1 MPHITVCSLADL
13 HKTVERVGASH
24 AVTLINGQTPVAAPV
39 HDENYLRLNFNDIAT
54 EIPGLVAPAETH
66 IVKLLEFV
74 TAWDRKAPMV
84 IHCFAG
90 ISRSTASAYISTLA
104 LEPERDAFELAAEL
118 RALSPSATPNPRLIA
133 FADAILGRNGDM
145 IAAIEG
151 IGRGAD
157 AFQGEPFDIIL
168 KQQIL

>member
-13 HKTVERVGASH
+13 HKTVDRVGASH
-24 AVTLINGQTPVAAPV
+24 AITLINGQTPVAPPV
-39 HDENYLRLNFNDIAT
+39 YDDNYLRLDFNDIAVET
-54 EIPGLVAPAETH
+54 QGLVAPAKEH
-66 IVKLLEFV
+66 VIKLLEFV
-74 TAWDRKAPMV
+74 KGWDRQAPMV

-90 ISRSTASAYISTLA
+90 ISRSTASAYIATLA

-133 FADAILGRNGDM
+133 FADALLGRNGDM

-157 AFQGEPFDIIL
+157 AYQGEPFTIAL
-168 KQQIL
+168 MR

>member
-13 HKTVERVGASH
+13 YKTVERVGASH
-24 AVTLINGQTPVAAPV
+24 AITLINGQTQVEPPVDDP
-39 HDENYLRLNFNDIAT
+39 NYLRLSFNDIAE
-54 EIPGLVAPAETH
+54 EIPGLVAPAKAD
-66 IVKLLEFV
+66 VMKLLEFV
-74 TAWDRKAPMV
+74 QTWDRRAPIV

-90 ISRSTASAYISTLA
+90 ISRSTASAYITTMA

-133 FADAILGRNGDM
+133 FADALLGRNGDM

-157 AFQGEPFDIIL
+157 AFQGEPFDIVL
-168 KQQIL
+168 KR

>member
-13 HKTVERVGASH
+13 YKTIERIGASH
-24 AVTLINGQTPVAAPV
+24 AVTLINGQTPVEPPV
-39 HDENYLRLNFNDIAT
+39 DDTNYLRLDMNDIAT
-54 EIPGLVAPAETH
+54 EIPGLVAPAEAQV
-66 IVKLLEFV
+66 VKLLEFV
-74 TAWDRKAPMV
+74 RAWDRQAPLV

-90 ISRSTASAYISTLA
+90 ISRSTASAYITTLA

-133 FADAILGRNGDM
+133 FADKLLGRNGEM

-157 AFQGEPFDIIL
+157 AFQGEPFDIVL
-168 KQQIL
+168 RR

>member
-13 HKTVERVGASH
+13 YKTVERVGASH
-24 AVTLINGQTPVAAPV
+24 AITLINGQTPVQPPV
-39 HDENYLRLNFNDIAT
+39 EDANYLRLDLNDIAE
-54 EIPGLVAPAETH
+54 EIPGLVAPAEAH
-66 IVKLLEFV
+66 VMQLLEFV
-74 TAWDRKAPMV
+74 KAWDRQAPIV

-90 ISRSTASAYISTLA
+90 ISRSTASAYITTLA

-133 FADAILGRNGDM
+133 FADKLLGRSGDM
-145 IAAIEG
+145 VAAIEG

-157 AFQGEPFDIIL
+157 AFQGEPFSIL
-168 KQQIL
+168 LKR

>member
-13 HKTVERVGASH
+13 YKTVERIGASH
-24 AVTLINGQTPVAAPV
+24 AITLINGQTPVEPPV
-39 HDENYLRLNFNDIAT
+39 DEAYYLRLDMNDIAT
-54 EIPGLVAPAETH
+54 EIPGLVAPAEAQ
-66 IVKLLEFV
+66 VVRLLEFV
-74 TAWDRKAPMV
+74 RTWDKKAPIV

-90 ISRSTASAYISTLA
+90 ISRSTASAYITTLA

-133 FADAILGRNGDM
+133 FADRLLGRNGDM

-157 AFQGEPFDIIL
+157 AFQGEPFDIVL
-168 KQQIL
+168 KR

>member
-13 HKTVERVGASH
+13 HKTVDRVGASH
-24 AVTLINGQTPVAAPV
+24 AITLINGQTPVASPV
-39 HDENYLRLNFNDIAT
+39 DDANYLRLDFNDIAT
-54 EIPGLVAPAETH
+54 EIPGLVAPAEAH
-66 IVKLLEFV
+66 VVKLLAFV
-74 TAWDRKAPMV
+74 QAWDRQAPIV

-90 ISRSTASAYISTLA
+90 ISRSTASAYITILA

-133 FADAILGRNGDM
+133 FADALLGRNGDM

-151 IGRGAD
+151 IGRGED

-168 KQQIL
+168 KR